1 MTNATIELLDVMSQ
15 WHYKKWSQWKEK
27 AKEGT
32 DKKLVVDMQTGHLH
46 QLFEIHDYDLYCHF
60 CFAYYV
66 WPVEE
71 QEFEGGKYG
80 VALDVKNGNRI
91 ERF

>member
-1 MTNATIELLDVMSQ
+1 MESTIELLDVMAQ
-15 WHYKKWSQWKEK
+15 WHYKKW
-27 AKEGT
+27 KEGV
-32 DKKLVVDMQTGHLH
+32 DKKLVADIKTGYLH

-71 QEFEGGKYG
+71 QEFKGGKYG
-80 VALDVKNGNRI
+80 VAIDNKNGNRI
-91 ERF
+91 ERYSE